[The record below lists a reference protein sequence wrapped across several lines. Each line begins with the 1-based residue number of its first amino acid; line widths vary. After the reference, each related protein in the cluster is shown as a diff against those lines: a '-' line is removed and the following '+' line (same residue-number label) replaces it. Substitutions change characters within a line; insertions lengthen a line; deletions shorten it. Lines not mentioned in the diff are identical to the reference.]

1 MTLADELHE
10 VERKPESR
18 DVVVACADIARRA
31 LATDDLALAV
41 DAKQHETQVARGI
54 GMHQHAVVVCAE
66 MLELWPRLAAL
77 PELPS
82 ALKNNLVWT
91 LKHGAGSA
99 MDLPEI
105 PLATVRDLIAQLE
118 AILGHFDGK
127 RIAVWSLEARLA
139 HIEEDLPTLH
149 DRLDRIMPTLGVSNH
164 AWHYADCPGCMI
176 ASAIEYLGR
185 SATPE
190 AAEAVIAPLATD
202 EPFAADAANGK
213 TLRLLFG
220 SGADKTCKNA
230 KRSLPIKLA
239 RVYTWAGDLAKA
251 RRHVE
256 VALRENATED
266 HEQRLRASVA
276 ALELGVAMKAHA
288 LLDKHLALATQLMA
302 DLEDPYDQLEAARVA
317 HRAAAILDRADER
330 ERLREQALA
339 LAKRVD
345 ARLAIPRHVRLTL
358 DALALP

>member
-1 MTLADELHE
+1 MALADELRAI
-10 VERKPESR
+10 ERQPESR
-18 DVVVACADIARRA
+18 EVVVTCADIARRA
-31 LATDDLALAV
+31 LATDDLPLAL

-54 GMHQHAVVVCAE
+54 GMHQHAVVSCAE
-66 MLELWPRLAAL
+66 ILELWPRVAAL
-77 PELPS
+77 PEL
-82 ALKNNLVWT
+82 ADDTKNNLVWT
-91 LKHGAGSA
+91 IKHGAGSA

-118 AILGHFDGK
+118 TILAAFDGK

-139 HIEEDLPTLH
+139 HIEDDMAALH
-149 DRLDRIMPTLGVSNH
+149 DRLERIMPTLGVSNH

-176 ASAIEYLGR
+176 SSAIEYLGR
-185 SATPE
+185 RATPE

-202 EPFAADAANGK
+202 EPFPADAAMGK

-220 SGADKTCKNA
+220 SAADKTCKNA
-230 KRSLPIKLA
+230 KRALPIKLA

-266 HEQRLRASVA
+266 NEQRLRASVA
-276 ALELGVAMKAHA
+276 ALELGLAMNARG
-288 LLDKHLALATQLMA
+288 LVEKHFALATELMKG
-302 DLEDPYDQLEAARVA
+302 LEDPYDQLEAARVA
-317 HRAAAILDRADER
+317 HAGAGLLERADEQA
-330 ERLREQALA
+330 RLRGVALA

-345 ARLAIPRHVRLTL
+345 ARLAVPRHERITL
-358 DALALP
+358 AALG